1 MKLRSRQA
9 WLFAFTDLSF
19 LLLISLSLIPSA
31 PSGLAL
37 HFAEMNPPLVP
48 DSAALAPVEDR
59 HDSWELQVVAARQDQ
74 RSPFQLVR
82 VAGRTGEELER
93 LTIEREGLL
102 AALETMRNEGTKPL
116 LLPERDS
123 LSHDF
128 LYAAAALAKVW
139 SDGRSPT
146 VVRPILTGGLE

>member
-31 PSGLAL
+31 PSGLSL
-37 HFAEMNPPLVP
+37 HFAEMNPPLVL
-48 DSAALAPVEDR
+48 DSEELSSVKDYRDA
-59 HDSWELQVVAARQDQ
+59 WELQVIAAGKEN
-74 RSPFQLVR
+74 SPYRIVR
-82 VAGRTGEELER
+82 VDGRSGDELEA
-93 LTIEREGLL
+93 LPVEREDLL
-102 AALETMRNEGTKPL
+102 AALEMMRMEDARPF
-116 LLPERDS
+116 LLPEKES

-128 LYAAAALAKVW
+128 LYAASALARVW

-146 VVRPILTGGLE
+146 IVRPILTGGIE